1 MLQAAERQGD
11 SMAQRSTLVQDGLQ
25 RVRTAAEVLDHRFR
39 RLQKR
44 FDAQR
49 KSFEK
54 RIESQRK
61 SIERRTQHELE
72 RLLARLR
79 ESKLAHRAETLR
91 EDAAQRIEAGAS
103 TLLGVFQI
111 ASKSDLDRID
121 RKVSQLT
128 RKLKD
133 IEKNGATA

>member
-1 MLQAAERQGD
+1 
-11 SMAQRSTLVQDGLQ
+11 MAQRSTLVQEGLQ
-25 RVRTAAEVLDHRFR
+25 RVRTAAESLDHRFR

-44 FDAQR
+44 LDAER

-54 RIESQRK
+54 RIESQRRA
-61 SIERRTQHELE
+61 IERRTQRELE

-91 EDAAQRIEAGAS
+91 EDAAQRLETGAS
-103 TLLGVFQI
+103 ALLGALQI
-111 ASKSDLDRID
+111 ASKGDLNRID
-121 RKVSQLT
+121 RKLSQLT

-133 IEKNGATA
+133 IEKNGAAA

>member
-1 MLQAAERQGD
+1 
-11 SMAQRSTLVQDGLQ
+11 MAQRSSFVQDGLQ
-25 RVRTAAEVLDHRFR
+25 RVRTAAEGFDHSFR

-44 FDAQR
+44 LDAQR

-61 SIERRTQHELE
+61 TLERRTQRQLE
-72 RLLARLR
+72 RLLVRLR
-79 ESKLAHRAETLR
+79 ESKLVHRAGTLR
-91 EDAAQRIEAGAS
+91 EDATQRLETGAS
-103 TLLGVFQI
+103 ALLGALQI
-111 ASKSDLDRID
+111 ASKGDLDRLD
-121 RKVSQLT
+121 RKLSQLS

>member
-1 MLQAAERQGD
+1 
-11 SMAQRSTLVQDGLQ
+11 MAQRSTLVQDGLQ
-25 RVRTAAEVLDHRFR
+25 RVRTAAESLDHRFR
-39 RLQKR
+39 LLQKR
-44 FDAQR
+44 LDAQR

-61 SIERRTQHELE
+61 TIERRTQRQVE

-91 EDAAQRIEAGAS
+91 VDAAQRLETGAS
-103 TLLGVFQI
+103 ALLGALQI
-111 ASKSDLDRID
+111 ASKGDLDRID
-121 RKVSQLT
+121 RKLSQLT

-133 IEKNGATA
+133 IEKNGAAA

>member
-1 MLQAAERQGD
+1 
-11 SMAQRSTLVQDGLQ
+11 MAQRSTLVQEGLQ
-25 RVRTAAEVLDHRFR
+25 RVRTAAEILDHRFR

-44 FDAQR
+44 LDTER

-61 SIERRTQHELE
+61 AIERRTQRQLE

-91 EDAAQRIEAGAS
+91 EDAAQRLETGAS
-103 TLLGVFQI
+103 ALLGALQI
-111 ASKSDLDRID
+111 ASKGDLDRID
-121 RKVSQLT
+121 RKLSQLT

-133 IEKNGATA
+133 IEKNGAAA

>member
-1 MLQAAERQGD
+1 
-11 SMAQRSTLVQDGLQ
+11 MAQRATLVQEGLQ
-25 RVRTAAEVLDHRFR
+25 RVRTAAEILDHRFR

-44 FDAQR
+44 LDAER

-61 SIERRTQHELE
+61 AIERRTQRQLE

-91 EDAAQRIEAGAS
+91 EDAAQRLETGAS
-103 TLLGVFQI
+103 ALLGALQI
-111 ASKSDLDRID
+111 ASKGDLDRID
-121 RKVSQLT
+121 RKLSQLT

-133 IEKNGATA
+133 IEKNGAAA